1 MSVSRRS
8 LPVVG
13 FAACYAQGED
23 VLLKVRGDSQ
33 RGNR

>member
-13 FAACYAQGED
+13 FAASYAQGED
-23 VLLKVRGDSQ
+23 VLLKVRGDSH

>member
-13 FAACYAQGED
+13 FAESYAQGED
-23 VLLKVRGDSQ
+23 VLLKMRGESH
-33 RGNR
+33 RGNL